1 MPTINIHAHCADGEY
16 VLALLEQVN
25 LNSTWSHVEITAD
38 PIGDD
43 EFDDIEALMH
53 DHDVSDA
60 DNDGVPYRMGAG
72 PDEASPHGMERP
84 PMIAG
89 ECILDADECLDPF
102 CDDHGVQSDASRM
115 RRKPEDLQLISNTIY
130 VAFVNLRRECG
141 WTDQRYLEAAL
152 NFAIDTWED
161 RPVAPA
167 FDFLPNDSKPFW
179 LIVLWAIQD
188 WKSRGVKMPVA
199 QSMLRGIAADAKAVK
214 L

>member
-60 DNDGVPYRMGAG
+60 DNDGVPFRMGAG

-84 PMIAG
+84 CTAG
-89 ECILDADECLDPF
+89 PNCLDPF
-102 CDDHGVQSDASRM
+102 CDTHQPEFQTRAMSNA
-115 RRKPEDLQLISNTIY
+115 EDLQLISNTIY

-152 NFAIDTWED
+152 NFVIDTWED
-161 RPVAPA
+161 RSVAPA

-199 QSMLRGIAADAKAVK
+199 QSMLRGIAADAKAVT